1 MSQTISGEFRDFGPG
16 YADYIIKSNKD
27 LLRVQVNNN
36 KPGSGSGISFVNS
49 RKSNPADFIEATI
62 DFGGNE
68 QLYINAPDN
77 ITFRAFGGGDN
88 KGRLYVWDD
97 SKVSDKA
104 NVKLDLLGSLHLRP
118 QTGSVS
124 TDNGTIY
131 VDVDGNLYAFSGG
144 KKHTLTGLDQ
154 VKKDQDQVKKDVDQ
168 VKKDLEAKS
177 KSDNLKL
184 VAVVVLVLVLSG
196 ACVYMCKK

>member
-1 MSQTISGEFRDFGPG
+1 MSQTISGTFRDIDRG
-16 YADYIIKSNKD
+16 YADYYIYSNKND
-27 LLRVQVNNN
+27 SLAIQINNQ
-36 KPGSGSGISFVNS
+36 KPGSSSGITFANV
-49 RKSNPADFIEATI
+49 RRSNPNETAVASVSLA
-62 DFGGNE
+62 GNE
-68 QLYINAPDN
+68 QLYIDAPNN

-88 KGRLYVWDD
+88 KGKLYVWDD

-144 KKHTLTGLDQ
+144 KKL
-154 VKKDQDQVKKDVDQ
+154 
-168 VKKDLEAKS
+168 
-177 KSDNLKL
+177 
-184 VAVVVLVLVLSG
+184 
-196 ACVYMCKK
+196 